1 MSFKQCILNGIKEG
15 LISEKQGE
23 TLYKNFDEIKD
34 FYQYRKNLNKPE
46 AEKKAAREVYDALK
60 IEEAEK
66 LRYTLQMRAK
76 MNEIEFD
83 WHSPGIRPQ
92 LFNKKTKQLEDDF
105 VILKTDNTMHLLN
118 SISPAWSSSFK
129 TAKYIVQSIN

>member
-1 MSFKQCILNGIKEG
+1 MFKKIGELRMSGFKQCILNGIKEG

-76 MNEIEFD
+76 M
-83 WHSPGIRPQ
+83 
-92 LFNKKTKQLEDDF
+92 K
-105 VILKTDNTMHLLN
+105 
-118 SISPAWSSSFK
+118 
-129 TAKYIVQSIN
+129 

>member
-83 WHSPGIRPQ
+83 FKNYRNSKWL
-92 LFNKKTKQLEDDF
+92 LFRGG
-105 VILKTDNTMHLLN
+105 
-118 SISPAWSSSFK
+118 
-129 TAKYIVQSIN
+129 